1 MNQSSMFKLMSC
13 LTLVAVAL
21 VSTGC
26 QSSNDSAIAD
36 EASAKK
42 STPKKVAPATAAE
55 KIPLEVASWDKTKE
69 IIASYKGKI
78 VVLDLWSTWCE
89 PCVREFTGLVELQ
102 KKFPNDVVCV
112 SLNTN
117 YIGTGSPED
126 ERDEILGFLTKNKAA
141 IRNLISSDADEDLYK
156 KVGIAS
162 IPVAQVYGRDGKLVK
177 QFDNEKEEYGEK
189 GFSYEEHITPL
200 VKSLVEKK

>member
-1 MNQSSMFKLMSC
+1 ML
-13 LTLVAVAL
+13 AAL
-21 VSTGC
+21 VLVSAGC
-26 QSSNDSAIAD
+26 QSANDTANAEDTS
-36 EASAKK
+36 KK
-42 STPKKVAPATAAE
+42 SSPKKETSAPAD
-55 KIPLEVASWDKTKE
+55 KIPLEVASWEQTQK
-69 IIASYKGKI
+69 IIAENKGKI

-89 PCVREFTGLVELQ
+89 PCVREFPGLVALQ

-126 ERDEILGFLTKNKAA
+126 ERDEILGFLTKNKAT

-177 QFDNEKEEYGEK
+177 QFDNEKEEYGDK

>member
-1 MNQSSMFKLMSC
+1 MKSMVFTKYVLGMA
-13 LTLVAVAL
+13 LAAVVLVAA
-21 VSTGC
+21 GC
-26 QSSNDSAIAD
+26 QSANDAAVAEES
-36 EASAKK
+36 SAKNA
-42 STPKKVAPATAAE
+42 SPKKDAPTQAAD

-69 IIASYKGKI
+69 IIAGYKGKV

-89 PCVREFTGLVELQ
+89 PCVREFPGLVELQ

-126 ERDEILGFLTKNKAA
+126 ERDEILGFLTKNKAT
-141 IRNLISSDADEDLYK
+141 IRNLISSDADEELYK

-162 IPVAQVYGRDGKLVK
+162 IPVAQVYDRDGKLVK
-177 QFDNEKEEYGEK
+177 QFDNEKNEYGEK